1 MTKIY
6 TYAKFAIHDG
16 KAEEFKS
23 LARECSE
30 IVNRDEPGTLFYE
43 WFLNEAETE
52 CVALDCYV
60 NLDAVMKHVQNIG
73 PTMREILAIT
83 DRYVEIYG
91 ADPTERFGGR
101 TTARPGEFFA
111 KYFAGKV

>member
-23 LARECSE
+23 LVRECSE

-43 WFLNEAETE
+43 WFLSSSETE
-52 CVALDCYV
+52 CVAFWP
-60 NLDAVMKHVQNIG
+60 Q
-73 PTMREILAIT
+73 
-83 DRYVEIYG
+83 
-91 ADPTERFGGR
+91 GGR
-101 TTARPGEFFA
+101 QQCETGTASALHHCRRRSYIGISRRSVA
-111 KYFAGKV
+111 L